1 MTPYLLGILFVCL
14 SVCVCVCLSAHPSN
28 HPSIHPSVYLLRRLL
43 YIHLPVRQS
52 VCLFLGFPSPSLFFS
67 FFLPSP
73 SSSSSFISTFFFD
86 SRSPLFRG
94 LRSVSSNQTLSTK
107 HRTRDKDIPEH
118 RLFINHKSGSHPSF
132 FHSHSL
138 SSSLSSSFALCFVSF
153 LPSFSTPIKDGS
165 CKCQKISVIV
175 LSLLNIFT
183 ATIVP
188 SSPGVIFCFVL
199 PIHPSCP
206 IAYSTIFPSV

>member
-1 MTPYLLGILFVCL
+1 MVNINSKLWLVTPYLLGILFVCL

-28 HPSIHPSVYLLRRLL
+28 HPSIHPSVYLPRRLL

-73 SSSSSFISTFFFD
+73 SSSPSSFISTFFFD

-118 RLFINHKSGSHPSF
+118 RLFINYSSGSHPSLF
-132 FHSHSL
+132 SFCLSL
-138 SSSLSSSFALCFVSF
+138 PLSF
-153 LPSFSTPIKDGS
+153 LPSPF
-165 CKCQKISVIV
+165 V
-175 LSLLNIFT
+175 LSPFFLIFLPLLKMGAVN
-183 ATIVP
+183 VRK
-188 SSPGVIFCFVL
+188 
-199 PIHPSCP
+199 
-206 IAYSTIFPSV
+206 YR